1 MIIVIDEAQYEAEPK
16 VVDYV
21 HSLESE
27 IAQLKAENA
36 YHIAKIKS
44 MHKDIENAAR
54 GPVYNFDSDGYA
66 VMMPKEHY
74 AQTVTKL
81 HEAKQLLKAAVDDIH
96 ELLCDRKNLEG
107 SGQGCSTCSYID
119 KCSCCR
125 ECLINEDLRNWRY
138 ADKALKLIGDA

>member
-44 MHKDIENAAR
+44 MHKDIENASR
-54 GPVYNFDSDGYA
+54 GPVYNFDSNGYA
-66 VMMPKEHY
+66 VTMPKEHY
-74 AQTVTKL
+74 VQMEQRIKELEAENTKL
-81 HEAKQLLKAAVDDIH
+81 RD
-96 ELLCDRKNLEG
+96 
-107 SGQGCSTCSYID
+107 SCSST
-119 KCSCCR
+119 
-125 ECLINEDLRNWRY
+125 
-138 ADKALKLIGDA
+138 